1 MIRKTGRFIVAS
13 LLLVGVLSG
22 CGKSER
28 EIAGFDDAAQAKIGV
43 MTGAIGETIAA
54 QRFPQAQRKSFDD
67 IMDAVAAMKSGQI
80 EAIIT
85 AYPTALQLVKTNP
98 DLKRLPEPLD
108 NEDTAIALRKSDGE
122 LLAQVDRVIGEL
134 KDEGTLAD
142 MKKRW
147 FKTDTAPYEDAQI
160 ALPKDGK
167 ALRVGVSATREP
179 FSFVDKN
186 GRVSGHDGEL
196 ARRIGE
202 RLQRPVEFLDMKFM
216 ALIPALQSGKIDLI
230 VTGMT
235 ATDERKK
242 SVDFSKKY
250 YYTPGRLVMKAGS
263 EVKDPLV
270 DLKGKKVGVQRA
282 TIFDRYATDVFA
294 PAGIEVVRY
303 ASQEEVFLDL
313 VAGRI
318 DASLADA
325 VSIQFGFLQTDAG
338 KGFATVG
345 PAFTDRKYFGEGIG
359 VAVRKGDTALVEKF
373 NAAID
378 AIRAN
383 GKYQQIAKK
392 YFDFDIYGE

>member
-1 MIRKTGRFIVAS
+1 MKKIVLLGALALSAFSALVQAEDKPLRIGIEAAYPPFAYKTPEGNIT
-13 LLLVGVLSG
+13 
-22 CGKSER
+22 
-28 EIAGFDDAAQAKIGV
+28 GFDYDIGNALCEEMKV
-43 MTGAIGETIAA
+43 KCQWIE
-54 QRFPQAQRKSFDD
+54 QEFD
-67 IMDAVAAMKSGQI
+67 G
-80 EAIIT
+80 
-85 AYPTALQLVKTNP
+85 
-98 DLKRLPEPLD
+98 
-108 NEDTAIALRKSDGE
+108 
-122 LLAQVDRVIGEL
+122 
-134 KDEGTLAD
+134 
-142 MKKRW
+142 
-147 FKTDTAPYEDAQI
+147 
-160 ALPKDGK
+160 
-167 ALRVGVSATREP
+167 
-179 FSFVDKN
+179 
-186 GRVSGHDGEL
+186 
-196 ARRIGE
+196 
-202 RLQRPVEFLDMKFM
+202 
-216 ALIPALQSGKIDLI
+216 LIPALKVRKIDAVI
-230 VTGMT
+230 SSMSI
-235 ATDERKK
+235 TDERKK